1 MKILFIHQS
10 FPGQFKHL
18 LVKLQAH
25 NVDLSVICSETV
37 KNKIPGISYFYYRI
51 SKGNGSDTHPLAL
64 ETESK
69 VIRGEAVAAVAKNL
83 SNSGYIPNLIIAHPG
98 WGESLFLKHI
108 WPTSP
113 QLHYVEYM
121 YGSAGTDADF
131 VDVHSPPT
139 DWKEA
144 SRTVMKNANT
154 LLNLN
159 TMSWGLTPTHF
170 QLSTLPEWARR
181 STSVIHDGINT
192 SWAKPNKDATVR
204 LKNGKVLSRHSEVIT
219 FVNRTFEPYRGIHI
233 FIDALK
239 SVLAVKKDAQ
249 VLLVGTNTP
258 NVSYGKKR
266 SDGKG
271 WLDVLYE
278 ESKLDLDWSRI
289 HILGQVSHDILLNIY
304 QISSAHVY
312 LTYPF
317 VLSWSLLE
325 AMSCECLIIASDT
338 PPVTEVIKD
347 NVNGFTVPFT
357 SPTRLASKIIYEMY
371 KKDELHK
378 LRVAAR
384 QTILESYDLDSCLQ
398 RQLSLIF
405 SLMNKTIVA

>member
-18 LVKLQAH
+18 LLKLQAH
-25 NVDLSVICSETV
+25 NIDLSVICSDSV
-37 KNKIPGISYFYYRI
+37 KRKIPGISYFSYRI
-51 SKGNGSDTHPLAL
+51 SQGNGSDTHPLAL

-83 SNSGYIPNLIIAHPG
+83 RDSGYIPNLIIAHPG
-98 WGESLFLKHI
+98 WGEALFLKHI
-108 WPTSP
+108 WPTTP

-121 YGSAGTDADF
+121 YGSAGTDSDF
-131 VDVHSPPT
+131 LDVHSPPS

-159 TMSWGLTPTHF
+159 TMSWGVTPTHF
-170 QLSTLPEWARR
+170 QLNTLPEWARR

-192 SWAKPNKDATVR
+192 SWAIPNKQATLR
-204 LKNGKVLSRHSEVIT
+204 LKNGILLSKKSEVIT
-219 FVNRTFEPYRGIHI
+219 FVNRTFEPYRGIHV

-239 SVLAVKKDAQ
+239 LVLKAKSNAQ

-278 ESKLDLDWSRI
+278 ETHHDLDWSRI
-289 HILGQVSHDILLNIY
+289 HVLGQVSHETLLNIY

-338 PPVTEVIKD
+338 PPVLEVIK
-347 NVNGFTVPFT
+347 NNINGLTVPFT
-357 SPTRLASKIIYEMY
+357 SPKSLSSKIIYALDNQ
-371 KKDELHK
+371 DELNR

-384 QTILESYDLDSCLQ
+384 KTILENYDLESCLR
-398 RQLSLIF
+398 RQLSLVL
-405 SLMNKTIVA
+405 SLLKNTTVA